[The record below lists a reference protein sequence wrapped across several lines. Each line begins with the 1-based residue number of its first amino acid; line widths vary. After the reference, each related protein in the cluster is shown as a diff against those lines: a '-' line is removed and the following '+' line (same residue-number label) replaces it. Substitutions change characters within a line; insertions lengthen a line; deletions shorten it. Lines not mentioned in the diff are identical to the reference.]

1 MTMCAREE
9 RRTLVRLRFTVPVG
23 YGFGSSMRVEWL
35 KRYVMRHQ
43 MFLAVIVMYG
53 NVIEFR

>member
-1 MTMCAREE
+1 
-9 RRTLVRLRFTVPVG
+9 
-23 YGFGSSMRVEWL
+23 MRVEWL